1 MSEGWVDICMVK
13 QEKSRKQGRSSDM
26 AMSLMCSRDRK
37 VTLTTAKRDEVA
49 EVAVVESQKALES
62 QKGLVFLKLHW
73 EIWKLLAGEGQPEQC
88 FRKEQFWLLCT
99 EQSKCG
105 SSWTKSCYRKNYRIV
120 LSETGIGKKCLLF
133 LFIIFHFLFKFLF
146 KSDILVSFTNDLI
159 YLSDGKK
166 WIINDQVI
174 SFE

>member
-1 MSEGWVDICMVK
+1 MVK

-73 EIWKLLAGEGQPEQC
+73 EI
-88 FRKEQFWLLCT
+88 
-99 EQSKCG
+99 
-105 SSWTKSCYRKNYRIV
+105 
-120 LSETGIGKKCLLF
+120 
-133 LFIIFHFLFKFLF
+133 
-146 KSDILVSFTNDLI
+146 
-159 YLSDGKK
+159 
-166 WIINDQVI
+166 
-174 SFE
+174 